1 MSDQVNDAESV
12 NPEQDQTKN
21 PSANDNDLLKEMA
34 KEENLT
40 PEELEMIKMMSD
52 MDSLQAQPQHAAP
65 AQPQPAVESM
75 QFEDLKPSV
84 GPEKRDKRLELLL
97 DLMLPVSI
105 ELGRTSMLVK
115 DILDLERGSLVEF
128 DKLASEPVDILI
140 NGKKMAEGEV
150 VVIDKHFG
158 IRLTNVIDP
167 AERIRGG
174 KK

>member
-1 MSDQVNDAESV
+1 MTDQDN
-12 NPEQDQTKN
+12 NPEAQQPDQDQPQNQNADQSDIIKN
-21 PSANDNDLLKEMA
+21 LAGD
-34 KEENLT
+34 ENLT
-40 PEELEMIKMMSD
+40 PEELEMIKMMSE
-52 MDSLQAQPQHAAP
+52 MESGQGQQQQNAASTAEATVETAEFENLKAEGQPEH
-65 AQPQPAVESM
+65 
-75 QFEDLKPSV
+75 
-84 GPEKRDKRLELLL
+84 RDKRLELLL

-158 IRLTNVIDP
+158 IRLTNIIDP
-167 AERIRGG
+167 AERIRGS

>member
-1 MSDQVNDAESV
+1 MTDQPNIPDES
-12 NPEQDQTKN
+12 NPEETGSQNDELKN
-21 PSANDNDLLKEMA
+21 LAEG
-34 KEENLT
+34 ENLT
-40 PEELEMIKMMSD
+40 PEELEMIKMMSE
-52 MDSLQAQPQHAAP
+52 MDAGAGQAQTASTGAA
-65 AQPQPAVESM
+65 AVAESTVETM
-75 QFEDLKPSV
+75 EFETLKPSPS
-84 GPEKRDKRLELLL
+84 PEKRDKRMELLL
-97 DLMLPVSI
+97 DIMLPVSI

-158 IRLTNVIDP
+158 IRLTNIIDP
-167 AERIRGG
+167 ADRIRGS